1 VTDVTGCIVET
12 AMSVVV
18 RDARPGDG
26 DGIARAWLTVGEYYA
41 DLDPEHFQVPEI
53 RGLAELFEKGIGR
66 GGDDALELVAELDG
80 RVVGCLFARLER
92 PDENASS
99 QFVREQSWI
108 RVAVD
113 GLVVDR
119 PVWRRGVGTALLKAE
134 TWARDRGAE
143 LVRLDTYA
151 GSPVS
156 VPFYERMG
164 YARRSFVFQ
173 KRLPHE

>member
-1 VTDVTGCIVET
+1 METGSRAHGSRWVSTTRTSIPNT
-12 AMSVVV
+12 S
-18 RDARPGDG
+18 RRPRSEASPNSSRRGS
-26 DGIARAWLTVGEYYA
+26 GEGA
-41 DLDPEHFQVPEI
+41 TTPSSWF
-53 RGLAELFEKGIGR
+53 
-66 GGDDALELVAELDG
+66 AELDG
-80 RVVGCLFARLER
+80 RVVGWLFARLER

-164 YARRSFVFQ
+164 YAR
-173 KRLPHE
+173 